1 MEPFRAEDLSVDWDF
16 VGARQS
22 ASQRGKRWRNT
33 HLCQPPLRWHHAELL
48 KNKKNVVWPDRD
60 SQVGELLWDELDHRC
75 SDGEPALCSS

>member
-1 MEPFRAEDLSVDWDF
+1 MFLAHPP
-16 VGARQS
+16 S
-22 ASQRGKRWRNT
+22 ALQFAIGLDEST
-33 HLCQPPLRWHHAELL
+33 LRWHHAELL